1 MRILSVTSS
10 GERGRMRAEEFF
22 EQARDAARDMERITR
37 TIEDM
42 KSREEVGGASMDSM
56 PRGGFG
62 NPMNKVDSRMDF
74 ERLNAAT
81 LEEAERT
88 VNDACNLLFGRD
100 GRSGLARAFGNQYAE
115 VLWLRYLDKQ
125 TISGLSKL
133 YDCATNTVYRRIR
146 TALDFIDS
154 NGFEATMSGRND
166 IN

>member
-22 EQARDAARDMERITR
+22 EQARDAARDMERINR

-115 VLWLRYLDKQ
+115 VLWLHYLDRR
-125 TISGLSKL
+125 TITGLSKL
-133 YDCATNTVYRRIR
+133 YDCATGTVYRRIR
-146 TALDFIDS
+146 IALDFIDS
-154 NGFEATMSGRND
+154 NGFEATMRGRSTLD
-166 IN
+166 